1 MTKKRSYIP
10 AISMMI
16 AGSVL
21 LSACS
26 SLQNNSTNK
35 EDKTVQSETSLGYTA
50 EMDKDSIMSI
60 EITADQEDWNNM
72 LENAADKEYIPADVT
87 INGTTIKNVGIKP
100 KGNSSLNS
108 IANDEDTDRYSFKIK
123 FDEFVDGQTYKGLD
137 KLALNNNYSDPT
149 SMKEYLS
156 YDILNYIDV
165 ATPLYSYADISVN
178 GESFGFYL
186 ALEVLDASYLERTAD
201 GAGELYKPESM
212 KMNNDKEITDQLKT
226 ENTGETKAQES
237 DENNGSGAPNGNNPP
252 NGSGGA
258 PGGQNGPQ
266 GRGMESD
273 DAVGLIYTDNEESSY
288 SSIFDNSETK
298 TDSEDHKRVI
308 TAIKNL
314 NEGTDLETYV
324 DVDEVL
330 RYLAAH
336 TAVVNLD
343 SYSSNMG
350 HNYYLYENNGKISML
365 PWDYNMAFGGFHVDS
380 ADSVVNFPIDT
391 PVSGVSMEDRP
402 MISKLL
408 EQPEYLEKYH
418 QYLQQIIDEYF
429 AEGKF
434 QQKVDQINS
443 LISEHVKNDP
453 SAFYTYEEYEAA
465 VAELKKLGEL
475 RGQSMQGQL
484 DKSIPSTTEGQ
495 SADTSKLIDASS
507 IDMSVLGDSGPGN
520 GRPGNGVPG
529 NGRPEMGAPG
539 GRGPGKKSGGT
550 DQNPTAESQ
559 ETQ

>member
-1 MTKKRSYIP
+1 MAKKRSYFP
-10 AISMMI
+10 AITI
-16 AGSVL
+16 ILAGTIL

-26 SLQNNSTNK
+26 SQQKSSTNE
-35 EDKTVQSETSLGYTA
+35 EDNTVQSEESLGYTS
-50 EMDKDSIMSI
+50 EIDKNSIMSI
-60 EITADQEDWNNM
+60 EITASQDDWSNM
-72 LENAADKEYIPADVT
+72 LEHASDKEYIPADVT

-100 KGNSSLNS
+100 KGNSSLKSIVSDENS
-108 IANDEDTDRYSFKIK
+108 DRYSFKIK
-123 FDEFVDGQTYKGLD
+123 FDEYVDGQTYKGLD
-137 KLALNNNYSDPT
+137 KLVLNNNYSDPT

-165 ATPLYSYADISVN
+165 ATPLYSYADISIN
-178 GESFGFYL
+178 GESWGFYL
-186 ALEVLDASYLERTAD
+186 ALEAVDESYLERTT
-201 GAGELYKPESM
+201 GGEGDLYKPDSM
-212 KMNNDKEITDQLKT
+212 EDNNNKEGKQQQRTASP
-226 ENTGETKAQES
+226 GEA
-237 DENNGSGAPNGNNPP
+237 NGGPK
-252 NGSGGA
+252 GG
-258 PGGQNGPQ
+258 
-266 GRGMESD
+266 GMESD
-273 DAVGLIYTDNEESSY
+273 DAVGLIYTDDEESSY
-288 SSIFDNSETK
+288 ASIFDNSETK

-350 HNYYLYENNGKISML
+350 HNYYLYENNGQISML
-365 PWDYNMAFGGFHVDS
+365 PWDYNMSFGGFHVNS
-380 ADSVVNFPIDT
+380 ASSAVNFPIDT

-434 QQKVDQINS
+434 EQKVDQINAM
-443 LISEHVKNDP
+443 ISEHVKNDP

-465 VAELKKLGEL
+465 VAEFKKLGEL

-495 SADTSKLIDASS
+495 SADSSKLIDSSS
-507 IDMSVLGDSGPGN
+507 IDMSILGDSGPEN
-520 GRPGNGVPG
+520 GGPGNGGPG
-529 NGRPEMGAPG
+529 NG
-539 GRGPGKKSGGT
+539 GPGNGGPGNGGPRNGGPGNGKSGKEMPDKEGPAITGQDGNTGT
-550 DQNPTAESQ
+550 TKDSTKESQ
-559 ETQ
+559 KTQ